1 MDLKIISW
9 NVEHFTGKKTGA
21 RAGRVQRVVNL
32 LKDEQPDIFALMEV
46 QGAAVYQDMIDAFPG
61 WSFAITEGKQV
72 QEILLGWRSGLTAFM
87 TQRNEFRRG
96 NLSLRPAALLTVSG
110 TQNRGPLSLLFSHL
124 KSFPTPE
131 GYGLRD
137 GMIGNAR
144 SLKKAIDEASD
155 DTARFI
161 LLGDLNTMGLN
172 LTFSKN
178 DLSGTEEIER
188 IDRILAARDLVRM
201 PKTHPATFNNGSGSS
216 YPPADLDH
224 VYASNNCEIADVNGA
239 KIRVAGWAEEA
250 TVAEQDTWIAE
261 FSDHAPLIFTIEN
274 V

>member
-1 MDLKIISW
+1 LP
-9 NVEHFTGKKTGA
+9 FTGKKTGA
-21 RAGRVQRVVNL
+21 RAGRVQRVVDL

-46 QGAAVYQDMIDAFPG
+46 QGSTVYQAMVSAFPG

-72 QEILLGWRSGLTAFM
+72 QEILIGWRSGLTAFM

-110 TQNRGPLSLLFSHL
+110 TQGRGPLSMLFSHL

-144 SLKKAIDEASD
+144 SLKKAIDKGTD
-155 DTARFI
+155 DTARFV

-172 LTFSKN
+172 LTFSPN
-178 DLSGTEEIER
+178 DLSADEEIAR
-188 IDRILAARDLVRM
+188 IDRILGARDLHRM
-201 PKTHPATFNNGSGSS
+201 PKTHPATFNNGSGST

-224 VYASNNCEIADVNGA
+224 VYASGNCDIADVNGA
-239 KIRVAGWAEEA
+239 KVRVAGWAEES
-250 TVAEQDTWIAE
+250 TVAKQDKWIDE
-261 FSDHAPLIFTIEN
+261 FSDHAPLIFTVEN